1 MITKKA
7 SSFLLF
13 SAIFLVFILFL
24 FCPRPGKPQP
34 ASSEPAEQPAP
45 ERRNAVV
52 RAIEK
57 VMPSVVNIGTEHIIR
72 SQTPESAY
80 DESFRQMFDK
90 FLRSQKSGK
99 SYSLGSGFIIDS
111 SGLIVTNA
119 HVVERASK
127 IVITLNGGKNCE
139 ARIIAD
145 DPLNDIAL
153 LKLEN
158 PPAGLQAIRCD
169 NSGKLFLGETV
180 IAVGNP
186 FGLDSSITVGA
197 LSGTRRRFV
206 WQGRTIFS
214 DILQTDAI
222 VYPGNSGGPLV
233 NIEGNVIGMNMSVFE
248 NAPGIGFAI
257 PLSRIENVLA
267 TWMLPERFGPVILG
281 IIPAWQENESG
292 VRRIVIANT
301 LQGSPAALAKIPKNV
316 QLLRI
321 NGKPVENLLTVS
333 RMLMH
338 LKLDA
343 PVVLETSAGTFRLK
357 VSRQILKDP
366 FLEAERKLS
375 LKLTP
380 VTPTLA
386 QEAGYS
392 VKTGL
397 LISGIMPD
405 TLPELQ
411 RGDLLIKLG
420 SHMINSADDLA
431 AALRNLHYNDSVHA
445 VFLTTISYLGKSYL
459 AKRKVLFTIH

>member
-1 MITKKA
+1 MIIKKA

-13 SAIFLVFILFL
+13 SAIIPVFVLVLFFL
-24 FCPRPGKPQP
+24 RQEKTQTAP
-34 ASSEPAEQPAP
+34 APAAP

-57 VMPSVVNIGTEHIIR
+57 VMPSVVNIGTERIIR
-72 SQTPESAY
+72 SHTPETAY
-80 DESFRQMFDK
+80 DESFRQMFDQ

-127 IVITLNGGKNCE
+127 IVITLHGGKNCE
-139 ARIIAD
+139 ARIVAD

-158 PPAGLQAIRCD
+158 PPPGLEAIHCD
-169 NSGKLFLGETV
+169 SSGKLYPGETV

-186 FGLDSSITVGA
+186 FGLDSSVTVGA

-206 WQGRTIFS
+206 WQGHTIFS
-214 DILQTDAI
+214 DILQTDAL

-257 PLSRIENVLA
+257 PLTRIENVLA
-267 TWMLPERFGPVILG
+267 TWILPERFAPVILG
-281 IIPAWQENESG
+281 IIPAWQENEAG

-301 LQGSPAALAKIPKNV
+301 LQGSPAALAKIPRNA
-316 QLLRI
+316 QLHRF
-321 NGKPVENLLTVS
+321 NGKPVEDLLTLS
-333 RMLMH
+333 RMLLH
-338 LKLDA
+338 LKLND
-343 PVVLETSAGTFRLK
+343 PVVLETSAGTFHLK
-357 VSRQILKDP
+357 VAGQVLKDP

-375 LKLTP
+375 LKLSP
-380 VTPTLA
+380 VTPVLA
-386 QEAGYS
+386 QEAGYP

-397 LISGIMPD
+397 LISGIMQD
-405 TLPELQ
+405 TPPELQ
-411 RGDLLIKLG
+411 RGDLLVKLG
-420 SHMINSADDLA
+420 THTINSADDLA
-431 AALRNLHYNDSVHA
+431 AALKNLHYNDSVHA
-445 VFLTTISYLGKSYL
+445 IFLTTISYQGKSYL
-459 AKRKVLFTIH
+459 AKRKVLFNIH